1 MATIT
6 DPEATQILTQLT
18 QIQAQLTD
26 RAMKTAVDATLQ
38 GIRDD
43 ITTEQANIASL
54 LTRLNNAIS
63 TLLDLESRVR
73 TLESA

>member
-18 QIQAQLTD
+18 QVQAQLTD
-26 RAMKTAVDATLQ
+26 RAKTTSFTADLQ
-38 GIRDD
+38 DIRDD
-43 ITTEQANIASL
+43 ITTEQGVIASL
-54 LTRLNNAIS
+54 LTRLNNGIS

-73 TLESA
+73 ALENP